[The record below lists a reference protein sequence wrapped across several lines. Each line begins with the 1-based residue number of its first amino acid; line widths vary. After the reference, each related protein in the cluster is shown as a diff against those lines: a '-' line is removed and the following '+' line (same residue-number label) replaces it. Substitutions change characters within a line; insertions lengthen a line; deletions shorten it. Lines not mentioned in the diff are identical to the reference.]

1 MELLA
6 PAGSLESLKAGI
18 ACGANAIYLGGKEF
32 NARRN
37 ANNFDDVELEDA
49 IAYAHVR
56 GVKIYLTM
64 NIILLE
70 SELEQAQQAI
80 LSAAKMGIDAII
92 VQDLAVAC
100 LVKELVPAMEIHAST
115 QMSVHNLEGV
125 AVLEE
130 LGFSRAVL
138 ARELTEQEI
147 TYIAKNAKIELE
159 VFVHGALCM
168 SVSGQCYL
176 SSMIGERSGN
186 RGTCAQ
192 PCRLPLK
199 TEYTEYALSLKDLSI
214 IDKLQ
219 YLQSIGVAS
228 AKIEGRMKRPEY
240 VAAAVTACKNA
251 LSGTYVDMDTLQS
264 VFSRDGFTN
273 GYFSEQIDGNMFGTR
288 NKQDVIAAKEV
299 LGELAG
305 RYRNEAPLVPITFV
319 ACVKNGQAITLQ
331 CTDDN
336 GNMVQAMGEVPQIAQ
351 NKPTDKERLSQNLNK
366 TGATP
371 YYVQTMD
378 ITLDDGLM
386 VPVSEINRIRRTVL
400 DELTAI
406 RSKKPVY
413 EVNEKQPLVTPK
425 HTNIKIPSIRSRLHR
440 QTQLTDTIEQQ
451 SAYVILPLDELEKAL
466 KNNKIKETS
475 KYIAE
480 LPRMIYGDATNY
492 IQRIL
497 SLKENGIDK
506 IIAGNLYGVKLAQDT
521 HTQLFGDFGLN
532 IVNSL
537 ALKTYHELGMQDA
550 TISIENN
557 MADAKQFGDFMPYG
571 MIAYGYLPLM
581 LFRNCPIKIAK
592 GCAICKKQFHITP
605 DRKENPMTI
614 SCSGECSQM
623 YNFVP
628 LYLADNLKQLQGF
641 DFITLYF
648 TKETAFECQ
657 EILKKYQTGGNLE
670 GQRTRGL
677 YQRHIL

>member
-1 MELLA
+1 MEILA
-6 PAGSLESLKAGI
+6 PAGSLEALKAGI
-18 ACGANAIYLGGKEF
+18 ACGANAIYLGGKEL
-32 NARRN
+32 NARRS
-37 ANNFDDVELEDA
+37 ANNFDDSELEDA

-56 GVKIYLTM
+56 GVKIYLAM

-70 SELEQAQQAI
+70 SEFEEAEKAI
-80 LSAAKMGIDAII
+80 LSAARMGVDAII
-92 VQDLAVAC
+92 VQDLAVAS
-100 LVKELVPAMEIHAST
+100 LVKERVPSMEIHAST

-125 AVLEE
+125 QVLQQ

-147 TYIAKNAKIELE
+147 TYIAKNSEIELE

-199 TEYTEYALSLKDLSI
+199 TEYSEYALSLKDLSI

-219 YLQSIGVAS
+219 YLESIGIAS

-251 LSGTYVDMDTLQS
+251 CKGTFVDMDTLQS

-273 GYFSEQIDGNMFGTR
+273 GYFSEQIGGDMFGTR
-288 NKQDVIAAKEV
+288 NKQDVVAAKEV
-299 LGELAG
+299 LGALAG
-305 RYRNEAPLVPITFV
+305 LYRNESPLVPIAFV
-319 ACVKNGQAITLQ
+319 ASVKMGQPITLQ

-336 GNMVQAMGEVPQIAQ
+336 GNTVYATGEVPQIAQ
-351 NKPTDKERLSQNLNK
+351 NKPTDKERLEQNLNK

-378 ITLDDGLM
+378 ITLEEGLM
-386 VPVSEINRIRRTVL
+386 VPVSEINQIRRAVL
-400 DELTAI
+400 DQLTAI
-406 RSKKPVY
+406 RGKKSSY
-413 EVNEKQPLVTPK
+413 EIKEKQPMETPK
-425 HTNIKIPSIRSRLHR
+425 LTNIKIPTIRTRLHR
-440 QTQLTDTIEQQ
+440 QTQLTDIIEQQ
-451 SAYVILPLDELEKAL
+451 STYIILPLDELEKAL
-466 KNNKIKETS
+466 KNNKIKEPS

-480 LPRMIYGDATNY
+480 LPRMIYGDAKKY
-492 IQRIL
+492 INRIQF
-497 SLKENGIDK
+497 LKENAIDK
-506 IIAGNLYGVKLAQDT
+506 ILAGNLYGVKLSKDT
-521 HTQLFGDFGLN
+521 NTQLFGDFGLN

-537 ALKTYHELGMQDA
+537 ALKAYSKLGMQDV
-550 TISIENN
+550 TLSIENN
-557 MADAKQFGDFMPYG
+557 LTQAKQFADFMPYG
-571 MIAYGYLPLM
+571 IIAYGYLPLM
-581 LFRNCPIKIAK
+581 LFRNCPIKVSK
-592 GCAICKKQFHITP
+592 GCAVCKKQFHITP
-605 DRKENPMTI
+605 DRKENPMMI

-628 LYLADNLKQLQGF
+628 LYLADNLKQLQGL

-648 TKETAFECQ
+648 TKETASECEQ
-657 EILKKYQTGGNLE
+657 ILQKYQTGGNLE

-677 YQRHIL
+677 YQRHII